1 MIELVYGDDVI
12 EMADEIT
19 IHHYQEITNK
29 QILYE
34 KNPNMLISLFTGIP
48 FNEIKNMQHHEV
60 ELIHKVINSK
70 FVIPEENELVLTFT
84 YDGIEYGLENDWS
97 KLAWGAWVDFEVYSA
112 EKIINNIHLIMAIL
126 YRPIISKHKK
136 DPKKYKIVPYKSE
149 EIEER
154 AELFKELP
162 CRYWL
167 GAASFF
173 FQIVNLSISNTESS
187 LRLQNKMNQLIV
199 RAWKI
204 LPKWVKKRL
213 QLDSILISPST
224 SLNKTSTK

>member
-12 EMADEIT
+12 EMAEEIT

-34 KNPNMLISLFTGIP
+34 KNPNMLISLFTGLP
-48 FNEIKNMQHHEV
+48 FSEIKNMQKDEID
-60 ELIHKVINSK
+60 LINKVINTK
-70 FVIPEENELVLTFT
+70 FVIPKENELVLTFM

-112 EKIINNIHLIMAIL
+112 ENIINNIHLIMAIL
-126 YRPIISKHKK
+126 YRPIISKDKK
-136 DPKKYKIVPYKSE
+136 NPKKYKIAPYKSE

-154 AELFKELP
+154 GELFKELP

-167 GAASFF
+167 GASGFF
-173 FQIVNLSISNTESS
+173 FQIVNLYIDSIKSS
-187 LRLQNKMNQLIV
+187 LESQNKMNKLIQKG
-199 RAWKI
+199 WMI
-204 LPKWVKKRL
+204 LPKFLKKRL
-213 QLDSILISPST
+213 PLDSILSSPT
-224 SLNKTSTK
+224 NLQKKN